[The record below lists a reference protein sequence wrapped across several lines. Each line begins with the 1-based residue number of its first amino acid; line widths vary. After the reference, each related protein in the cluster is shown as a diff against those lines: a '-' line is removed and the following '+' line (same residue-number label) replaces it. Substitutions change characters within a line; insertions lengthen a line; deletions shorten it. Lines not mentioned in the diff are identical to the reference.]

1 MKKIKEEEL
10 LKTPVFTV
18 VKKTFDGT
26 KFNPVGLN
34 CHDWV
39 MVIITDKPCWE
50 ADAKAVLI
58 KQTRWGLEDKTIE
71 FPCGTVDDED
81 FFAAALVKNEEEFKE
96 LWKRISDDEK
106 RDILADGRM
115 KAAARELKE
124 ETGMDI
130 VDIDLKHLITFNP
143 NPAYFNNTMSIYRC
157 TVPNLDELIAKK
169 GEQNLDENEDCEVIY
184 DRLLDHTSEIS
195 EHAMGIAALFAAG
208 YHLD

>member
-1 MKKIKEEEL
+1 
-10 LKTPVFTV
+10 
-18 VKKTFDGT
+18 
-26 KFNPVGLN
+26 
-34 CHDWV
+34 

-81 FFAAALVKNEEEFKE
+81 FFAAALVKNEEEFEE

>member
-1 MKKIKEEEL
+1 MKKINEEEL

-18 VKKTFDGT
+18 VKKTFEGT
-26 KFNPVGLN
+26 KFSPVGLN
-34 CHDWV
+34 CNDWV

-50 ADAKAVLI
+50 HDAKAVLI

-71 FPCGTVDDED
+71 FPCGTVDKED
-81 FFAAALVKNEEEFKE
+81 FFAAALVKSEEEFNE

-106 RDILADGRM
+106 RDIIADGR
-115 KAAARELKE
+115 KNAALRELKE
-124 ETGMDI
+124 ETGLDADNI
-130 VDIDLKHLITFNP
+130 ELKHLISFNP

-157 TVPNLDELIAKK
+157 TIPNLDELIAKK